1 MSDHDTTSPDSTT
14 FPRPPSMPGV
24 SAADNTSQQPLISL
38 LIVEDEPRYL
48 ESTRLLISQYVHSID
63 TAITGAQAF
72 ALLEQRA
79 YDLALLDLRLPD
91 ASGHEIMAYIRQH
104 HPHCRV
110 IVMSGDSQIESA
122 IQSLRLGAYDYL
134 RKPYEPD
141 ELIKTVRNAV
151 LKLQLERDN
160 ARMLHQLE
168 QSEQWHR
175 LLVNA
180 SPDVI
185 YTLDANGTFTYV
197 NESIE
202 RTLGYAPAELI
213 GKDYLVV
220 VPPGEVDTVRH
231 RLNERRSGE
240 RATRN
245 FELHLMR
252 KEDLLTGLGE
262 HADDRV
268 VVELSSMGMYRSI
281 DQDRKEFLG
290 TYGVARDIS
299 ERKQAE
305 ATIAFQAY
313 HDLLTGLPN
322 RALFK
327 DRLGQAIVQSKR
339 HGQILATL
347 FLDMD
352 RFKVVNDTLGH
363 LVGDGLLQAV
373 AQRLRGSLREGDTL
387 SRIGG
392 DEFMLLLPHI
402 RTRENAAVIAQ
413 KILTSLKQPFH
424 IEGHELFVGISI
436 GIAVFPDDGDTIETL
451 IKHADIAMYHAK
463 DSGRNDFKFFTHE
476 LQKSFHGR
484 LAVENEMR
492 HALEKHEFE
501 VYYQPQVSLEDQRI
515 RGMEALIRWNHP
527 ARGIVPPNEFI
538 PIAEECGLIAPISE
552 WVLGA
557 ACRQASLW
565 RALRLPPITMAVNLS
580 ARQIEHPHFVD
591 KFTHCLEENHMDGQ
605 GLEIEIT
612 ESTLMRDMDGSIEKL
627 RRLADLGVEISI
639 DDFGTGYSS
648 LSYLK
653 KLPIHSLKIDRSF
666 IHDLS
671 GHEGNGSTIVAGIAA
686 MAKGLRLNVVAEGVE
701 TRAQLD
707 YIRSLGC
714 DAYQGYLFSRPL
726 DAEKATEMLAR
737 QRP

>member
-1 MSDHDTTSPDSTT
+1 MQGDPLSSLNQ
-14 FPRPPSMPGV
+14 
-24 SAADNTSQQPLISL
+24 APLINL

-48 ESTRLLISQYVHSID
+48 ESTRLLLSQYIHNID
-63 TAITGAQAF
+63 SAVTGAQAY
-72 ALLEQRA
+72 ALLAKRA

-104 HPHCRV
+104 QPHCRIV
-110 IVMSGDSQIESA
+110 VMSGDSHIESA

-160 ARMLHQLE
+160 ARMLQQLE

-175 LLVNA
+175 LLVNT

-185 YTLDANGTFTYV
+185 YTLDSKGTFTYI
-197 NESIE
+197 NDSIE
-202 RTLGYAPAELI
+202 RTLGYSPSELI
-213 GKDYLVV
+213 GKDYLLL
-220 VPPGEVDTVRH
+220 VPPGELENARY
-231 RLNERRSGE
+231 RINERRTGDRS
-240 RATRN
+240 TRN
-245 FELHLMR
+245 LELQLKR
-252 KEDLLTGLGE
+252 KEDLLSSLAERTSEDL
-262 HADDRV
+262 V
-268 VVELSSMGMYRSI
+268 VVELSSMGMYSSL
-281 DQDRKEFLG
+281 DEENKEFLG

-327 DRLGQAIVQSKR
+327 DRLGQAIVHAKR
-339 HGQILATL
+339 HGQTLATL

-402 RTRENAAVIAQ
+402 RNRDNAAYIAQ
-413 KILTSLKQPFH
+413 KILASLKPPFH
-424 IEGHELFVGISI
+424 IEGHEIFVGISI

-451 IKHADIAMYHAK
+451 VKHADIAMYHAK
-463 DSGRNDFKFFTHE
+463 DSGRNDYKFFTHD
-476 LQKSFHGR
+476 LQKSFTGR

-492 HALEKHEFE
+492 HALDKGQFE
-501 VYYQPQVSLEDQRI
+501 VYYQPQVSIQDQRI

-527 ARGIVPPNEFI
+527 TRGIVPPNEFS
-538 PIAEECGLIAPISE
+538 PIAEESGLITPISE

-557 ACRQASLW
+557 ACRQANLW
-565 RALRLPPITMAVNLS
+565 RSSDLSPITMAVNLS
-580 ARQIEHPHFVD
+580 PRQIEHPQFVD
-591 KFTHCLEENHMDGQ
+591 KFTHCLRENGMDGQ

-627 RRLADLGVEISI
+627 RKLADLGVEISI

-653 KLPIHSLKIDRSF
+653 KLPIHTLKIDRSF
-666 IHDLS
+666 IHDLN
-671 GHEGNGSTIVAGIAA
+671 GHMNNGTTIVAGIAA
-686 MAKGLRLNVVAEGVE
+686 MAKGLNLNVVAEGVE

-714 DAYQGYLFSRPL
+714 DAYQGYLFSRPV
-726 DAEKATEMLAR
+726 AAGKATEILSR
-737 QRP
+737 QKD

>member
-1 MSDHDTTSPDSTT
+1 
-14 FPRPPSMPGV
+14 MPGNSPLTSS
-24 SAADNTSQQPLISL
+24 SAPLISL

-48 ESTRLLISQYVHSID
+48 ESTRLLVAQYVHGVD
-63 TAITGAQAF
+63 TAVSGAQAM
-72 ALLEQRA
+72 ALLARRA
-79 YDLALLDLRLPD
+79 YDLALVDLRLPD
-91 ASGHEIMAYIRQH
+91 ASGHDIMAYIRQH
-104 HPHCRV
+104 HPACRV
-110 IVMSGDSQIESA
+110 IVMSGDSQIDSA

-134 RKPYEPD
+134 RKPCEPD

-151 LKLQLERDN
+151 AKLQLEREN
-160 ARMLHQLE
+160 ARMLQQLE

-175 LLVNA
+175 LLVNT

-185 YTLDANGTFTYV
+185 YTLDARGAFTYV
-197 NESIE
+197 NDSIE

-213 GKDYLVV
+213 GKDYLVL
-220 VPPGEVDTVRH
+220 VPPGEVDNARW
-231 RLNERRSGE
+231 RLNERRTGE

-245 FELHLMR
+245 HELQLKR
-252 KEDLLTGLGE
+252 KEDLLSALSE
-262 HADDRV
+262 HASADHV
-268 VVELSSMGMYRSI
+268 VVELSAMGMYRAV
-281 DQDRKEFLG
+281 DADHREFLG
-290 TYGVARDIS
+290 SYGVARDIS
-299 ERKQAE
+299 ERKEAE

-327 DRLGQAIVQSKR
+327 DRLGQAIVHAKR
-339 HGQILATL
+339 HSQTLATL

-402 RTRENAAVIAQ
+402 RGRDNAAYIAE

-424 IEGHELFVGISI
+424 VEGHEIFVGISI
-436 GIAVFPDDGDTIETL
+436 GIAVFPDDGDTIESL
-451 IKHADIAMYHAK
+451 VKHADIAMYHAK
-463 DSGRNDFKFFTHE
+463 DSGRNDYKFFTSD
-476 LQKSFHGR
+476 LQNSFNGR

-492 HALEKHEFE
+492 HALEKHQFE
-501 VYYQPQVSLEDQRI
+501 VYYQPQVAIADQRI

-527 ARGIVPPNEFI
+527 SRGMVPPNEFI
-538 PIAEECGLIAPISE
+538 PIAEDCGLITPINE
-552 WVLGA
+552 WVLAA
-557 ACRQASLW
+557 ACRQAILW
-565 RALRLPPITMAVNLS
+565 REASLPPITMAVNLS
-580 ARQIEHPHFVD
+580 ARQIEHPQFVE
-591 KFTHCLEENHMDGQ
+591 KFTQCMRENGMAGQ

-627 RRLADLGVEISI
+627 RKLADLGVEISI

-653 KLPIHSLKIDRSF
+653 KLPIHTLKIDRSF
-666 IHDLS
+666 IHDLN
-671 GHEGNGSTIVAGIAA
+671 GHINNGSTIVAGITA
-686 MAKGLRLNVVAEGVE
+686 MAKGLNLNVVAEGVE

-707 YIRSLGC
+707 YLSSLGC
-714 DAYQGYLFSRPL
+714 DAYQGFLFSRPVAV
-726 DAEKATEMLAR
+726 DKATDLLAR
-737 QRP
+737 QKD

>member
-1 MSDHDTTSPDSTT
+1 
-14 FPRPPSMPGV
+14 MPGV
-24 SAADNTSQQPLISL
+24 PTSSGNNPTLISL

-48 ESTRLLISQYVHSID
+48 ESTRLLVSQYVHSID
-63 TAITGAQAF
+63 SAVTGAQAF
-72 ALLEQRA
+72 ALLARRG

-91 ASGHEIMAYIRQH
+91 ASGHDIMAYIRQH
-104 HPHCRV
+104 HPDCRV

-151 LKLQLERDN
+151 VKLQLERDN

-175 LLVNA
+175 LLVNT

-185 YTLDANGTFTYV
+185 YTLDARGAFTYV
-197 NESIE
+197 NDSIE

-213 GKDYLVV
+213 GKDYLVL
-220 VPPGEVDTVRH
+220 VPPGEVDNARH
-231 RLNERRSGE
+231 RINERRTGE

-245 FELHLMR
+245 YEIQLKR
-252 KEDLLTGLGE
+252 KEDLLSSLSE
-262 HADDRV
+262 HTSSDHV
-268 VVELSSMGMYRSI
+268 VVELSSMGMYRAL
-281 DQDRKEFLG
+281 DPDHKEFLG

-327 DRLGQAIVQSKR
+327 DRLGQAIVHAKR
-339 HGQILATL
+339 HGQTLATL

-402 RTRENAAVIAQ
+402 RTRDNAAYIAD
-413 KILTSLKQPFH
+413 KILASLKQPFH
-424 IEGHELFVGISI
+424 IEGHEIFVGISI
-436 GIAVFPDDGDTIETL
+436 GIAVFPDDGDTIESL
-451 IKHADIAMYHAK
+451 VKHADIAMYHAK
-463 DSGRNDFKFFTHE
+463 DSGRNDYKFFTHD
-476 LQKSFHGR
+476 LQKSFTGR

-492 HALEKHEFE
+492 HALDKQQFE
-501 VYYQPQVSLEDQRI
+501 VYYQPQVSIPDQRI

-527 ARGIVPPNEFI
+527 SRGIVPPNEFI
-538 PIAEECGLIAPISE
+538 PIAEECGLITPINE
-552 WVLGA
+552 WVLAA
-557 ACRQASLW
+557 ACRQATLW
-565 RALRLPPITMAVNLS
+565 RASELPAVTMAVNLS
-580 ARQIEHPHFVD
+580 AGRSSIPSSWTSSPTACGKTAWAARAGNRDHREHPDARHGRQHREAAQAGGTGGGDLHRRFRHRLLLPV
-591 KFTHCLEENHMDGQ
+591 LSEEAAHPHPQDRPQLHPRPERPHEQRQHHRGRHRRHGQ
-605 GLEIEIT
+605 GP
-612 ESTLMRDMDGSIEKL
+612 ESQPGGRGRGDPGPARLPALARL
-627 RRLADLGVEISI
+627 RRLSGLSVQ
-639 DDFGTGYSS
+639 SS
-648 LSYLK
+648 R
-653 KLPIHSLKIDRSF
+653 DRRQ
-666 IHDLS
+666 
-671 GHEGNGSTIVAGIAA
+671 GHRNPVP
-686 MAKGLRLNVVAEGVE
+686 AKGL
-701 TRAQLD
+701 TKD
-707 YIRSLGC
+707 
-714 DAYQGYLFSRPL
+714 
-726 DAEKATEMLAR
+726 
-737 QRP
+737 

>member
-1 MSDHDTTSPDSTT
+1 
-14 FPRPPSMPGV
+14 MPGDPV
-24 SAADNTSQQPLISL
+24 SSNSNNPTLVSL

-48 ESTRLLISQYVHSID
+48 ESTRLLVSQYVHSVD
-63 TAITGAQAF
+63 TAVSGAQAL
-72 ALLEQRA
+72 ALLARRG
-79 YDLALLDLRLPD
+79 YDLALVDLRLPD
-91 ASGHEIMAYIRQH
+91 ASGHDIMAYIRQH

-151 LKLQLERDN
+151 VKLQLERDN
-160 ARMLHQLE
+160 ARMLQQLE

-175 LLVNA
+175 LLVNT

-185 YTLDANGTFTYV
+185 YTLDAQGTFTYV
-197 NESIE
+197 NDSIE

-213 GKDYLVV
+213 GKDYLVL
-220 VPPGEVDTVRH
+220 VPPGELENARY
-231 RLNERRSGE
+231 RLNERRTGE

-245 FELHLMR
+245 HELQLKR
-252 KEDLLTGLGE
+252 KEDLLSALSERTSQ
-262 HADDRV
+262 DYV
-268 VVELSSMGMYRSI
+268 VVELSSMGMYRTL
-281 DQDRKEFLG
+281 DPEHKVFLG

-327 DRLGQAIVQSKR
+327 DRLGQAIVHAKR
-339 HGQILATL
+339 HGQIMATL

-392 DEFMLLLPHI
+392 DEFMVLLPHI
-402 RTRENAAVIAQ
+402 RTRENAAYIAE
-413 KILTSLKQPFH
+413 KILASLRSPFH
-424 IEGHELFVGISI
+424 IEGHEIFVGISI
-436 GIAVFPDDGDTIETL
+436 GIAVFPDDGDTIESL
-451 IKHADIAMYHAK
+451 VKHADIAMYHAK
-463 DSGRNDFKFFTHE
+463 DSGRNDYKFFTHD
-476 LQKSFHGR
+476 LQRSFTGR

-492 HALEKHEFE
+492 HALEKHQFE
-501 VYYQPQVSLEDQRI
+501 VYYQPQVSVQDQRI

-527 ARGIVPPNEFI
+527 SRGMVPPNEFI
-538 PIAEECGLIAPISE
+538 PIAEECGLITPISE
-552 WVLGA
+552 WVLA
-557 ACRQASLW
+557 EACRQASLW
-565 RALRLPPITMAVNLS
+565 LASDMPPVTMAVNLS

-591 KFTHCLEENHMDGQ
+591 KFTHCLRENGMEGK

-612 ESTLMRDMDGSIEKL
+612 ESTLMRDMDGSVEKL

-653 KLPIHSLKIDRSF
+653 KLPIHTLKIDRSF
-666 IHDLS
+666 IHDLN
-671 GHEGNGSTIVAGIAA
+671 GHMNNGTTIVAGITA
-686 MAKGLRLNVVAEGVE
+686 MAKGLNLNVVAEGVE

-707 YIRSLGC
+707 YLRSLGC
-714 DAYQGYLFSRPL
+714 DAYQGYLFSRPVA
-726 DAEKATEMLAR
+726 AEKATDILTR
-737 QRP
+737 QKA

>member
-1 MSDHDTTSPDSTT
+1 MQGDPLTGLSQ
-14 FPRPPSMPGV
+14 PPII
-24 SAADNTSQQPLISL
+24 NL

-48 ESTRLLISQYVHSID
+48 ESTRLLLSQYVHGID
-63 TAITGAQAF
+63 SAVTGAQAY
-72 ALLEQRA
+72 ALLSKRA

-91 ASGHEIMAYIRQH
+91 ASGHDIMAHIRQH
-104 HPHCRV
+104 QPHCRV
-110 IVMSGDSQIESA
+110 IVMSGDSHIESA

-141 ELIKTVRNAV
+141 ELIKTVRNAA

-160 ARMLHQLE
+160 TRMLLQLE

-175 LLVNA
+175 LLVNT
-180 SPDVI
+180 SPDII
-185 YTLDANGTFTYV
+185 YTLDAQGLFTFV
-197 NESIE
+197 NDSIQ

-213 GKDYLVV
+213 GKDYLLL
-220 VPPGEVDTVRH
+220 VPPGEMENARH
-231 RLNERRSGE
+231 RLNERRTGD

-245 FELHLMR
+245 FELQLKR
-252 KEDLLTGLGE
+252 KEDLLTGITE
-262 HADDRV
+262 RTSQDIV
-268 VVELSSMGMYRSI
+268 VVEISSMGMYRARDDDS
-281 DQDRKEFLG
+281 KEFLG

-327 DRLGQAIVQSKR
+327 DRLGQAIVHAKR
-339 HGQILATL
+339 HGQTLATL

-373 AQRLRGSLREGDTL
+373 AQRLRGCLREGDTL

-402 RTRENAAVIAQ
+402 RTRDNAAYIAQ
-413 KILTSLKQPFH
+413 KILASLKQPFH
-424 IEGHELFVGISI
+424 VEGHEIFVGISI

-451 IKHADIAMYHAK
+451 VKHADIAMYHAK
-463 DSGRNDFKFFTHE
+463 DSGRNDYKFFTHD
-476 LQKSFHGR
+476 LQKSFTGR

-492 HALEKHEFE
+492 HALDKGQFE
-501 VYYQPQVSLEDQRI
+501 VYYQPQVSVQDQRI

-527 ARGIVPPNEFI
+527 SRGIVPPGEFI
-538 PIAEECGLIAPISE
+538 PIAEESGLIGPISE
-552 WVLGA
+552 WVLNA
-557 ACRQASLW
+557 ACRQACLW
-565 RALRLPPITMAVNLS
+565 RESELPPITMAVNLS
-580 ARQIEHPHFVD
+580 ARQIEHPQFVD
-591 KFTHCLEENHMDGQ
+591 KFTECLRDHAMTGQ

-627 RRLADLGVEISI
+627 RRLAELGVEISI

-653 KLPIHSLKIDRSF
+653 KLPLHTLKIDRSF
-666 IHDLS
+666 IHDLN
-671 GHEGNGSTIVAGIAA
+671 GHMNNGSTIVAGIAA
-686 MAKGLRLNVVAEGVE
+686 MAKGLNLNVVAEGVE
-701 TRAQLD
+701 TRAQLE
-707 YIRSLGC
+707 YISTLGC
-714 DAYQGYLFSRPL
+714 DAYQGYLFSRPV
-726 DAEKATEMLAR
+726 AAVKATEILAR
-737 QRP
+737 QKN